1 MRVRAVLRAITYITQ
16 YHPVGDA
23 PCGRPENER
32 SGLLHCC
39 VAALARAAYV
49 TRWP

>member
-1 MRVRAVLRAITYITQ
+1 MRVRAVLRAIAYITQ
-16 YHPVGDA
+16 WAMPRA
-23 PCGRPENER
+23 GRPENER